1 MNVTTTVVG
10 SYPRPEWFRDYLR
23 KVEGL
28 QKELDVKVDEEIMKR
43 AISEILDEQK
53 KAGIDLPTD
62 GQLIWH
68 DFLLTIASRLD
79 GFEMNGLVR
88 YFDNNLYYR
97 IPVTKGRIKRSEP
110 ILYDFDIAFEIY
122 RDIKAVLSCYTVT
135 KLSKNMFYK
144 KYDEFLWDMCEAIR
158 DEVKRL
164 ESMSVKHIQIDEPS
178 LLYAKKDELG
188 LLEDVFKEITK
199 VKMETILMTYFG
211 SAENIFPEVL
221 DFGFDVIGLDFVE
234 GYEENLN
241 VVEEYDIHSINVGIV
256 DGRNTTIEDVKDL
269 KEKFDKIISKGNFK
283 KVYISPNTGLEF
295 LPRVKAYEKMEL
307 VVKLKEVIV

>member
-110 ILYDFDIAFEIY
+110 ILHDFDVAFEIY

-144 KYDEFLWDMCEAIR
+144 KCDEFLWDMCEAIR

>member
-122 RDIKAVLSCYTVT
+122 GDIKAVLSCYTVT

-164 ESMSVKHIQIDEPS
+164 ESMGVKHIQIDEPS

>member
-164 ESMSVKHIQIDEPS
+164 ESMGVKHIQIDEPS

>member
-97 IPVTKGRIKRSEP
+97 IPVTKERIKRSEP

-269 KEKFDKIISKGNFK
+269 KEKVDKIISKGNFK